1 MKRLG
6 YREAFPKVLP
16 PVRLAGRQG
25 KVKSEKK
32 YVSCKLT
39 PVRMGMIG
47 FRRLSKEYI

>member
-6 YREAFPKVLP
+6 YRDAFPKVLA
-16 PVRLAGRQG
+16 PVRLAGRHG

-39 PVRMGMIG
+39 LVKMGMIG
-47 FRRLSKEYI
+47 FRRLSKGYI